1 MASTT
6 SRNRSRLAVAAVS
19 GVTTIAAL
27 SATGWLAGTAAR
39 STAAQQ
45 ADQQADQQAAPATP
59 KPAVKAR
66 HARPA
71 RKVVLRQRPQR
82 THVTVRYV
90 QAAPSAPVG
99 SGGTVSQPVSQHS
112 APAPAPQHSAPAP
125 QHSAP
130 APSSGS

>member
-6 SRNRSRLAVAAVS
+6 SRDRSRLAVAAVS

-39 STAAQQ
+39 STAA
-45 ADQQADQQAAPATP
+45 DQAAPTTP
-59 KPAVKAR
+59 KPTVRAAKAR
-66 HARPA
+66 HVRATP
-71 RKVVLRQRPQR
+71 KVVLRQRPQR
-82 THVTVRYV
+82 THVSVRYV
-90 QAAPSAPVG
+90 QGAPSAPVG
-99 SGGTVSQPVSQHS
+99 SGGTVSQPVTHTPA

-125 QHSAP
+125 APAPPP